1 MFGYNSYPAYQMQ
14 ANQNR
19 INELQQYGNYS
30 PYPVQPTQATQQQ
43 VQVIKGRP
51 VSSYDEAK
59 ASMIDLDGSLFVF
72 PDIANK
78 RIYTKQIMLDG
89 TADFR
94 TYVLEQSPQGVQPV
108 ATEQVSQ
115 EYVLRRDFENTVNQ
129 LIKEINSL
137 KGGVSDE
144 WKDTSN
150 VKPGNEK

>member
-89 TADFR
+89 TADFKVYNLVPDTQR
-94 TYVLEQSPQGVQPV
+94 AQSVPNEQPV
-108 ATEQVSQ
+108 Q
-115 EYVLRRDFENTVNQ
+115 EYVLRQDFENTVNQ
-129 LIKEINSL
+129 LVQEINNL
-137 KGGVSDE
+137 KGGMSDE
-144 WKDTSN
+144 WKDTSDA
-150 VKPGNEK
+150 KPGNEK